1 MTRLPRS
8 LPIVASLAL
17 LAPWAAAC
25 TSYRVESAPA
35 PMVVAEKRPKSVLL
49 TLRSDREVELFGPVV
64 VGDSLRGHDTAE
76 SVLRRTVALADIQT
90 IRTRRFNPVKT
101 FLMVAGVAAGVLL
114 YDLLMS
120 VNNTVP

>member
-8 LPIVASLAL
+8 LPTVACLAL
-17 LAPWAAAC
+17 LSPWAAAC
-25 TSYRVESAPA
+25 TSYRVETAPA

-64 VGDSLRGHDTAE
+64 VGDSIRGHDTPE

-90 IRTRRFNPVKT
+90 IRIRRFNPAKSLLFVLAIGGGIAAYE
-101 FLMVAGVAAGVLL
+101 LM
-114 YDLLMS
+114 MS
-120 VNNTVP
+120 LNNTVP

>member
-8 LPIVASLAL
+8 LPIVASLVL
-17 LAPWAAAC
+17 LGPWTAAC

-64 VGDSLRGHDTAE
+64 VGDSLRGHDTPE

-90 IRTRRFNPVKT
+90 IRTRRFNPAKSLLFV
-101 FLMVAGVAAGVLL
+101 LAIGGGVVA
-114 YDLLMS
+114 YELLMS
-120 VNNTVP
+120 LNSTVP